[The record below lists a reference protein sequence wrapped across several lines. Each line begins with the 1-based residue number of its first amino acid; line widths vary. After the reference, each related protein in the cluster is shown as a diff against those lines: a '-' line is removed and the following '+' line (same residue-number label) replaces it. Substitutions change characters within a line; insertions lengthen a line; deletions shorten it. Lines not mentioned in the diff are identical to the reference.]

1 MKIVFEN
8 VAKVYEETETVVLN
22 NFNMTVEKGEFVLLT
37 GRSGIGKSTVLRLLL
52 REILPD
58 KGEIKVGEYSLTDM
72 RGSHIPYYRRK
83 LGVIFQ
89 SSPLIETKNVFENIC
104 LARDIIG
111 ARKKDSRKVVTSICS
126 FLGIANLYK
135 RYPSQLSGGQ
145 KQKVCLARALVNYP
159 DLILADE
166 PTGNLDPETSKEI
179 MSYLEEINTS
189 GTTIIVATHDKD
201 IVNRMKK
208 QVITLKDGRLVSLK
222 KKGTYNNEAD

>member
-1 MKIVFEN
+1 MKIVFNN
-8 VAKVYEETETVVLN
+8 VTKVYGDTDTVVLN

-58 KGEIKVGEYSLTDM
+58 KGEIKVGEYSLADM
-72 RGSHIPYYRRK
+72 GVGQIPYYRRK

-89 SSPLIETKNVFENIC
+89 NSPLIERKNVFENIC
-104 LARDIIG
+104 LAREIIG
-111 ARKKDSRKVVTSICS
+111 GRKKDSRKVVTSICS
-126 FLGIANLYK
+126 FLGIADLYK

-166 PTGNLDPETSKEI
+166 PTGNLSHDESKEI
-179 MSYLEEINTS
+179 MKLFELIHRQGITVL
-189 GTTIIVATHDKD
+189 VATHDKESMEQ
-201 IVNRMKK
+201 IVYRE
-208 QVITLKDGRLVSLK
+208 ILLEE
-222 KKGTYNNEAD
+222 EADNEGNKIKSN

>member
-8 VAKVYEETETVVLN
+8 VTKKYADTETVVLN

-52 REILPD
+52 REILPE
-58 KGEIKVGEYSLTDM
+58 KGEIKVGDDSLTDM
-72 RGSHIPYYRRK
+72 KGSRIPYYRRK
-83 LGVIFQ
+83 LGVVFQ
-89 SSPLIETKNVFENIC
+89 NSPLIETKNVFENIC
-104 LARDIIG
+104 LAREIIG
-111 ARKKDSRKVVTSICS
+111 GRKKDSRKVVTSICS

-166 PTGNLDPETSKEI
+166 PTGNLSYEESKEI
-179 MSYLEEINTS
+179 MKLFELIHKQGITVL
-189 GTTIIVATHDKD
+189 IATHDKESMGQ
-201 IVNRMKK
+201 ISYRE
-208 QVITLKDGRLVSLK
+208 ILLEE
-222 KKGTYNNEAD
+222 EADNERIKIESN